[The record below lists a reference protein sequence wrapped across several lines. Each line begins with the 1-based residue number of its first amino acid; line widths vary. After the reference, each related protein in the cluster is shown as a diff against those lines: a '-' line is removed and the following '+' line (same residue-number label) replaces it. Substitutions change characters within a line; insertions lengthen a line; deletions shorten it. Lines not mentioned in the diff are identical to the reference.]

1 MYFYA
6 LFISLMNYEA
16 LIWVN
21 YLTFSV
27 K

>member
-21 YLTFSV
+21 YPTIFV